1 MDMYMYKFVPS
12 STRILLRENSFTDH
26 EPCVNNKF
34 SGLAYCT
41 VVLSLGKCTSYDP
54 HVYVWF
60 ICYDIAIIY
69 MYIQLIVNNI

>member
-1 MDMYMYKFVPS
+1 MYMYKFVLG

-26 EPCVNNKF
+26 VPCVNNKF

-41 VVLSLGKCTSYDP
+41 VVISLGKGTSYDP
-54 HVYVWF
+54 HVYVRF

-69 MYIQLIVNNI
+69 MYTANR